1 MSTKIKTKKVK
12 GSGLSKDS
20 FAYKILN
27 FKEVTVIVLIA
38 VLITIGI
45 AVNPNFMNKPNWW
58 ALLRTASFMGIPGI
72 PVAFL
77 LMTKSMDLSVGQT
90 VASSSIIFAIM
101 CCKLNVPVPVA
112 FVIIMLYGL
121 LIGVING
128 VLVVDVGV
136 PAFLVTL
143 SMQFILFG
151 IASQLVQGVS
161 VTGFPEWFPEIGAWK
176 LFDFFTVEM
185 IVFVIIAVIGHLF
198 LTKTV
203 SGQQLLMIGT
213 NARTAE
219 LCGMKVKTI
228 RRDAHIIT
236 SVCATL
242 SAVLFCAR
250 TGQATSGTGG
260 EWDLQLMIAAMIGG
274 TSNYGGRGSVIG
286 AAFGIIYM
294 RVLMNVL
301 IMIGLD
307 GDWQFVGMGVSMI
320 IAIVFDYWRTKV
332 TMTQVR

>member
-1 MSTKIKTKKVK
+1 MSTKTKVK
-12 GSGLSKDS
+12 TPKKALSRDS
-20 FAYKILN
+20 FAYKLLN
-27 FKEVTVIVLIA
+27 FKELSVIMCLVVLM
-38 VLITIGI
+38 TIGI
-45 AVNPNFMNKPNWW
+45 IVNPNFMNKPNWW
-58 ALLRTASFMGIPGI
+58 ALFRTASFMGIPAI

-77 LMTKSMDLSVGQT
+77 LMTKSQDLSVGQT
-90 VASSSIIFAIM
+90 VACSSIIFAIM
-101 CCKLNVPVPVA
+101 CCKMNIPVPVA
-112 FVIIMLYGL
+112 FIIIMLFGI

-128 VLVVDVGV
+128 VLIVDVGV

-161 VTGFPEWFPEIGAWK
+161 ITGFPEWFPEIGAWK

-185 IVFVIIAVIGHLF
+185 IVFAIIVVIGHLF

-219 LCGMKVKTI
+219 LCGMKVKKI
-228 RRDAHIIT
+228 RRGAHIIT
-236 SVCATL
+236 SACATL

-250 TGQATSGTGG
+250 TGQASSGTGG

-286 AAFGIIYM
+286 ATLGIIYM

-307 GDWQFVGMGVSMI
+307 GDWQYVGMGVSMI
-320 IAIVFDYWRTKV
+320 FAIVFDYWRTKV
-332 TMTQVR
+332 TMSQVR